1 MSTDEEYLD
10 SLLKSMEE
18 NPVANRTDFPS
29 IFQEEEPL
37 KEKTVFKDIEPE
49 ETESFTERSEEEPK
63 PEEFISDD
71 KEIELVEPE
80 PEETPVLSEEE
91 AWKESLDELLA
102 GAEDGLAEKES
113 EKDEA
118 LDEDE
123 LSSLF
128 DALEND
134 QDNITDKQS
143 EINELEGL
151 DVTDII
157 DHMDGTD
164 EDLNEIN
171 DLLKKTDLNEAID
184 TSTSEEIFSHG
195 DVSSDDDMLEL
206 LNSMNE
212 EPTASGEE
220 EITSKKKK
228 KAFSLP
234 FGKKKESK
242 QKTDASEENSAN
254 SEEDGKEK
262 KKGFWHRLM
271 EELTREEEEPE
282 NQESVDENEEILKE
296 LEAEDQITEK
306 KKRKKG
312 MNKVSKMPIKKKN
325 KKEKKKKDKKGKKSK
340 NASADEENED
350 ASGEEEG
357 KKKKKKPKR
366 EKKEKAKGPKEKSP
380 KILSKKM
387 LFSMIAFC
395 ATIIAAIVLLSIFLP
410 DYADKKNARTAFY
423 TGDYSKV
430 YELLYDKNLNQSD
443 QLIFERANV
452 VLKLQRR
459 LDSYEL
465 NKKIGQEAEALDAL
479 LQGTLKYEEILS
491 DATYGAEE
499 ELQALY
505 RKILDHLEQDY
516 GIGEEE
522 ARTINSYDSETY
534 SRKIYSVVNG
544 EDFSDLEQEAGEEG
558 KTAENDKL
566 QDVLPEEEDLI
577 QEEP

>member
-128 DALEND
+128 DTLEND

-157 DHMDGTD
+157 DHMEGTD

-296 LEAEDQITEK
+296 LEAEDQIKE
-306 KKRKKG
+306 
-312 MNKVSKMPIKKKN
+312 KKKN

-499 ELQALY
+499 ELQVLY

-558 KTAENDKL
+558 KTADNDKL

>member
-157 DHMDGTD
+157 DHMEGTD

-296 LEAEDQITEK
+296 LEAEDQIKE
-306 KKRKKG
+306 
-312 MNKVSKMPIKKKN
+312 KKKN

-350 ASGEEEG
+350 ASGEAES

-423 TGDYSKV
+423 TGNYSKV

-544 EDFSDLEQEAGEEG
+544 EDFSDLEQEADEEG

>member
-49 ETESFTERSEEEPK
+49 KTESFTERSEEEPK

-80 PEETPVLSEEE
+80 PKETPVLSEEE

-143 EINELEGL
+143 EINELEGLEGL

-296 LEAEDQITEK
+296 LEAEDQIKE
-306 KKRKKG
+306 
-312 MNKVSKMPIKKKN
+312 KKKN

-558 KTAENDKL
+558 KTADNDKL

>member
-49 ETESFTERSEEEPK
+49 KTESFTERSEEEPK

-157 DHMDGTD
+157 DHMDGND

-296 LEAEDQITEK
+296 LEAEDQIKE
-306 KKRKKG
+306 
-312 MNKVSKMPIKKKN
+312 KKKN

-558 KTAENDKL
+558 KTADNDKL

>member
-71 KEIELVEPE
+71 KEIEPVEPE

-157 DHMDGTD
+157 DHMEGTD

-212 EPTASGEE
+212 EPIASGEE

-296 LEAEDQITEK
+296 LEAEDQIKE
-306 KKRKKG
+306 
-312 MNKVSKMPIKKKN
+312 KKKN

-558 KTAENDKL
+558 KTADNDKL

>member
-49 ETESFTERSEEEPK
+49 ETESFTERSEEKPK

-296 LEAEDQITEK
+296 LEAEDQIKE
-306 KKRKKG
+306 
-312 MNKVSKMPIKKKN
+312 KKKN

>member
-157 DHMDGTD
+157 DHMEGTD

-171 DLLKKTDLNEAID
+171 DLLKKLI
-184 TSTSEEIFSHG
+184 
-195 DVSSDDDMLEL
+195 
-206 LNSMNE
+206 SM
-212 EPTASGEE
+212 
-220 EITSKKKK
+220 K
-228 KAFSLP
+228 
-234 FGKKKESK
+234 
-242 QKTDASEENSAN
+242 
-254 SEEDGKEK
+254 
-262 KKGFWHRLM
+262 
-271 EELTREEEEPE
+271 
-282 NQESVDENEEILKE
+282 
-296 LEAEDQITEK
+296 
-306 KKRKKG
+306 
-312 MNKVSKMPIKKKN
+312 
-325 KKEKKKKDKKGKKSK
+325 
-340 NASADEENED
+340 
-350 ASGEEEG
+350 
-357 KKKKKKPKR
+357 
-366 EKKEKAKGPKEKSP
+366 
-380 KILSKKM
+380 
-387 LFSMIAFC
+387 
-395 ATIIAAIVLLSIFLP
+395 
-410 DYADKKNARTAFY
+410 
-423 TGDYSKV
+423 
-430 YELLYDKNLNQSD
+430 
-443 QLIFERANV
+443 QLIHLH
-452 VLKLQRR
+452 LKKYFRMEMYLQMMIC
-459 LDSYEL
+459 L
-465 NKKIGQEAEALDAL
+465 N
-479 LQGTLKYEEILS
+479 
-491 DATYGAEE
+491 
-499 ELQALY
+499 
-505 RKILDHLEQDY
+505 
-516 GIGEEE
+516 
-522 ARTINSYDSETY
+522 
-534 SRKIYSVVNG
+534 
-544 EDFSDLEQEAGEEG
+544 F
-558 KTAENDKL
+558 
-566 QDVLPEEEDLI
+566 
-577 QEEP
+577 

>member
-296 LEAEDQITEK
+296 LEAEDQIKE
-306 KKRKKG
+306 
-312 MNKVSKMPIKKKN
+312 KKKN

-499 ELQALY
+499 ELQVLY

-558 KTAENDKL
+558 KTADNDKL

>member
-296 LEAEDQITEK
+296 LEAEDQIKE
-306 KKRKKG
+306 
-312 MNKVSKMPIKKKN
+312 KKKN

-423 TGDYSKV
+423 TGNYSKV

-558 KTAENDKL
+558 KTADNDKL

>member
-128 DALEND
+128 DTLEND

-157 DHMDGTD
+157 DHMEGTD

-296 LEAEDQITEK
+296 LEAEDQIKE
-306 KKRKKG
+306 
-312 MNKVSKMPIKKKN
+312 KKKN

-558 KTAENDKL
+558 KTADNDKL

>member
-157 DHMDGTD
+157 DHMEGTD

-296 LEAEDQITEK
+296 LEAEDQIKE
-306 KKRKKG
+306 
-312 MNKVSKMPIKKKN
+312 KKKN
-325 KKEKKKKDKKGKKSK
+325 KKEKKKKNKKGKKSK

-558 KTAENDKL
+558 KTADNDKL

>member
-128 DALEND
+128 NALEND

-296 LEAEDQITEK
+296 LEAEDQIKE
-306 KKRKKG
+306 
-312 MNKVSKMPIKKKN
+312 KKKN

-340 NASADEENED
+340 NTSADEENED

-558 KTAENDKL
+558 KTADNDKL

>member
-102 GAEDGLAEKES
+102 GAADGLAETES

-296 LEAEDQITEK
+296 LEAEDQIKE
-306 KKRKKG
+306 
-312 MNKVSKMPIKKKN
+312 KKKN

-350 ASGEEEG
+350 ASGEAES

>member
-49 ETESFTERSEEEPK
+49 ETESFTERSEEKPK

-71 KEIELVEPE
+71 KEIEPVEPE

-157 DHMDGTD
+157 DHMEGTD

-296 LEAEDQITEK
+296 LEAEDQIKE
-306 KKRKKG
+306 
-312 MNKVSKMPIKKKN
+312 KKKN

-387 LFSMIAFC
+387 LFSTIAFC

-558 KTAENDKL
+558 KTADNDKL

>member
-71 KEIELVEPE
+71 KEIEPVEPE

-157 DHMDGTD
+157 DHMEGTD

-296 LEAEDQITEK
+296 LEAEDQIKE
-306 KKRKKG
+306 
-312 MNKVSKMPIKKKN
+312 KKKN

-350 ASGEEEG
+350 ALGEEEG

-558 KTAENDKL
+558 KTADNDKL

>member
-171 DLLKKTDLNEAID
+171 DLLKKTDFNEAID

-296 LEAEDQITEK
+296 LEAEDQIKE
-306 KKRKKG
+306 
-312 MNKVSKMPIKKKN
+312 KKKN

-350 ASGEEEG
+350 ASGEAES

-544 EDFSDLEQEAGEEG
+544 EDFSDLEQEADEEG
-558 KTAENDKL
+558 KTADNDKL

>member
-157 DHMDGTD
+157 DHMEGTD

-296 LEAEDQITEK
+296 LEAEDQIKE
-306 KKRKKG
+306 
-312 MNKVSKMPIKKKN
+312 KKKN

-558 KTAENDKL
+558 KTADNDKL

>member
-49 ETESFTERSEEEPK
+49 ETESFIERSEEEPK

-296 LEAEDQITEK
+296 LEAEDQIKE
-306 KKRKKG
+306 
-312 MNKVSKMPIKKKN
+312 KKKN

-558 KTAENDKL
+558 KTADNDKL

>member
-49 ETESFTERSEEEPK
+49 ETESFTERSEEEPE
-63 PEEFISDD
+63 PEESISDD

-271 EELTREEEEPE
+271 EELTRAEEEPE

-296 LEAEDQITEK
+296 LEAEDQIKE
-306 KKRKKG
+306 
-312 MNKVSKMPIKKKN
+312 KKKN
-325 KKEKKKKDKKGKKSK
+325 KKEKKKKNKKGKKSK

-558 KTAENDKL
+558 KTADNDKL

>member
-143 EINELEGL
+143 EISELEGL

-296 LEAEDQITEK
+296 LEAEDQIKE
-306 KKRKKG
+306 
-312 MNKVSKMPIKKKN
+312 KKKN

-350 ASGEEEG
+350 ASGEAES

-558 KTAENDKL
+558 KTADNDKL

>member
-296 LEAEDQITEK
+296 LEAEDQIKE
-306 KKRKKG
+306 
-312 MNKVSKMPIKKKN
+312 KKKN

-395 ATIIAAIVLLSIFLP
+395 STIIAAIVLLSIFLP

-558 KTAENDKL
+558 KTADNDKL

>member
-151 DVTDII
+151 DVTDLI
-157 DHMDGTD
+157 DHMDSTD

-184 TSTSEEIFSHG
+184 TSTSEE
-195 DVSSDDDMLEL
+195 VSSQ
-206 LNSMNE
+206 
-212 EPTASGEE
+212 G
-220 EITSKKKK
+220 
-228 KAFSLP
+228 
-234 FGKKKESK
+234 
-242 QKTDASEENSAN
+242 
-254 SEEDGKEK
+254 
-262 KKGFWHRLM
+262 RL
-271 EELTREEEEPE
+271 
-282 NQESVDENEEILKE
+282 
-296 LEAEDQITEK
+296 
-306 KKRKKG
+306 
-312 MNKVSKMPIKKKN
+312 
-325 KKEKKKKDKKGKKSK
+325 
-340 NASADEENED
+340 
-350 ASGEEEG
+350 
-357 KKKKKKPKR
+357 
-366 EKKEKAKGPKEKSP
+366 
-380 KILSKKM
+380 
-387 LFSMIAFC
+387 
-395 ATIIAAIVLLSIFLP
+395 
-410 DYADKKNARTAFY
+410 
-423 TGDYSKV
+423 
-430 YELLYDKNLNQSD
+430 
-443 QLIFERANV
+443 
-452 VLKLQRR
+452 
-459 LDSYEL
+459 
-465 NKKIGQEAEALDAL
+465 
-479 LQGTLKYEEILS
+479 
-491 DATYGAEE
+491 
-499 ELQALY
+499 
-505 RKILDHLEQDY
+505 
-516 GIGEEE
+516 
-522 ARTINSYDSETY
+522 
-534 SRKIYSVVNG
+534 
-544 EDFSDLEQEAGEEG
+544 
-558 KTAENDKL
+558 
-566 QDVLPEEEDLI
+566 
-577 QEEP
+577 

>member
-296 LEAEDQITEK
+296 LEAEDQIKE
-306 KKRKKG
+306 
-312 MNKVSKMPIKKKN
+312 KKKN

-350 ASGEEEG
+350 ASGEAES

-544 EDFSDLEQEAGEEG
+544 EDFSDLEQEADEEG
-558 KTAENDKL
+558 KTADNDKL

>member
-49 ETESFTERSEEEPK
+49 ETESFIERSEEEPK

-123 LSSLF
+123 LSSPF

-296 LEAEDQITEK
+296 LEAEDQIKE
-306 KKRKKG
+306 
-312 MNKVSKMPIKKKN
+312 KKKN

-350 ASGEEEG
+350 ASGEAES

-423 TGDYSKV
+423 TGNYSKV

-544 EDFSDLEQEAGEEG
+544 EDFSDLEQEADEEG

>member
-49 ETESFTERSEEEPK
+49 ETESFTERSEEKPK

-296 LEAEDQITEK
+296 LEAEDQIKE
-306 KKRKKG
+306 
-312 MNKVSKMPIKKKN
+312 KKKN

-558 KTAENDKL
+558 KTADNDKL

>member
-71 KEIELVEPE
+71 KEIEPVEPE

-157 DHMDGTD
+157 DHMEGTD

-296 LEAEDQITEK
+296 LEAEDQI
-306 KKRKKG
+306 
-312 MNKVSKMPIKKKN
+312 
-325 KKEKKKKDKKGKKSK
+325 KEKKKDKKGKKSK

-558 KTAENDKL
+558 KTADNDKL

>member
-1 MSTDEEYLD
+1 MYTDEEYLD

-18 NPVANRTDFPS
+18 NPVANRTDFSS

-49 ETESFTERSEEEPK
+49 ETESFTERSEEEPE

-71 KEIELVEPE
+71 KENELVEPE

-254 SEEDGKEK
+254 SEEDGNEK

-296 LEAEDQITEK
+296 LEAEDQIKE
-306 KKRKKG
+306 
-312 MNKVSKMPIKKKN
+312 KKKN
-325 KKEKKKKDKKGKKSK
+325 KKEKNKKDKKGKKSK

-395 ATIIAAIVLLSIFLP
+395 ATIITAIVLLSIFLP

-522 ARTINSYDSETY
+522 ARTINSYDNETY

-558 KTAENDKL
+558 KTADNDKL

>member
-49 ETESFTERSEEEPK
+49 ETESFTERSEEEPET
-63 PEEFISDD
+63 EESISDD

-296 LEAEDQITEK
+296 LEAEDQIKE
-306 KKRKKG
+306 
-312 MNKVSKMPIKKKN
+312 KKKN

-558 KTAENDKL
+558 KTADNDKL

>member
-206 LNSMNE
+206 LNSINE

-296 LEAEDQITEK
+296 LEAEDQIKE
-306 KKRKKG
+306 
-312 MNKVSKMPIKKKN
+312 KKKN

-544 EDFSDLEQEAGEEG
+544 EDFSDLEQESGEEG
-558 KTAENDKL
+558 KTADNDKL

>member
-49 ETESFTERSEEEPK
+49 KTESFTERSEEEPK

-71 KEIELVEPE
+71 KEIEPVEPE

-296 LEAEDQITEK
+296 LEAEDQIKE
-306 KKRKKG
+306 
-312 MNKVSKMPIKKKN
+312 KKKN

-350 ASGEEEG
+350 ASGEAES

-558 KTAENDKL
+558 KTADNDKL

>member
-296 LEAEDQITEK
+296 LEAEDQIKE
-306 KKRKKG
+306 
-312 MNKVSKMPIKKKN
+312 KKKN

-350 ASGEEEG
+350 ASGEAES

-366 EKKEKAKGPKEKSP
+366 EKKEKPKGPKEKSP

>member
-49 ETESFTERSEEEPK
+49 ETESFTERSEEKPK

-296 LEAEDQITEK
+296 LEAEDQIKE
-306 KKRKKG
+306 
-312 MNKVSKMPIKKKN
+312 KKKN

-350 ASGEEEG
+350 ASGEAES

>member
-102 GAEDGLAEKES
+102 AAEDGLAEKES

-296 LEAEDQITEK
+296 LEAEDQIKE
-306 KKRKKG
+306 
-312 MNKVSKMPIKKKN
+312 KKKN

-499 ELQALY
+499 ELQVLY

-558 KTAENDKL
+558 KTADNDKL

>member
-102 GAEDGLAEKES
+102 GAEDGLTEKES

-296 LEAEDQITEK
+296 LEAEDQIKE
-306 KKRKKG
+306 
-312 MNKVSKMPIKKKN
+312 KKKN

>member
-157 DHMDGTD
+157 DHMEGTD

-296 LEAEDQITEK
+296 LEAEDQIKE
-306 KKRKKG
+306 
-312 MNKVSKMPIKKKN
+312 KKKN

-350 ASGEEEG
+350 ASGEAES

-558 KTAENDKL
+558 KTADNDKL

>member
-71 KEIELVEPE
+71 KEIEPVEPE

-296 LEAEDQITEK
+296 LEAEDQIKE
-306 KKRKKG
+306 
-312 MNKVSKMPIKKKN
+312 KKKN

-423 TGDYSKV
+423 TGNYSKV

-558 KTAENDKL
+558 KTADNDKL

>member
-128 DALEND
+128 DTLEND

-296 LEAEDQITEK
+296 LEAEDQIKE
-306 KKRKKG
+306 
-312 MNKVSKMPIKKKN
+312 KKKN

-558 KTAENDKL
+558 KTADNDKL

>member
-71 KEIELVEPE
+71 KEIEPVEPE

-296 LEAEDQITEK
+296 LEAEDQIKE
-306 KKRKKG
+306 
-312 MNKVSKMPIKKKN
+312 KKKN

-534 SRKIYSVVNG
+534 SRKIYSVVND

-558 KTAENDKL
+558 KTADNDKL

>member
-157 DHMDGTD
+157 DHMEGTD

-296 LEAEDQITEK
+296 LEAEDQIKE
-306 KKRKKG
+306 
-312 MNKVSKMPIKKKN
+312 KKKN

-366 EKKEKAKGPKEKSP
+366 EKKEKAKGSKEKSP

-558 KTAENDKL
+558 KTADNDKL